1 MEFVVNFFG
10 TNKIEKNI
18 EIDEE
23 ILDQVFKS
31 SDEIFWY
38 PEFPMNCDGFRYW
51 FLGDWAQNCYYVSTR
66 TLTNYSYEFL
76 HEIQSLF
83 SVQVNGH
90 FNIWRIRKIARNRDV
105 SCVYEDISSFPEFRE
120 KCQQKGIVAT
130 TGELKYLWTIL
141 NKGKPF
147 LTSEDVNKFLGRNL
161 V

>member
-1 MEFVVNFFG
+1 MSLMSIICSRKLIDSVKGWSLRMMREIFSMEFVVNFFG

-83 SVQVNGH
+83 SV
-90 FNIWRIRKIARNRDV
+90 
-105 SCVYEDISSFPEFRE
+105 
-120 KCQQKGIVAT
+120 
-130 TGELKYLWTIL
+130 
-141 NKGKPF
+141 
-147 LTSEDVNKFLGRNL
+147 
-161 V
+161 